1 VAPQNFKK
9 MSSKNNKR
17 FLAWK
22 NKWSDPNGMDE
33 FEYISYNVHP
43 EDFLI
48 TKEMLFPRIIEFDG
62 GIFLHKYFSLEL
74 YQSMLPRN
82 KTDIEK
88 DLNALKVFELFEG
101 CVDSISEET
110 FEEIGKLIEQAWTYY
125 FKSKFPGKNILVEL
139 IIDESNYGPIVRF
152 FQQEQ

>member
-1 VAPQNFKK
+1 

-17 FLAWK
+17 FLQWK
-22 NKWSDPNGMDE
+22 NKWSNPGEIDE

-48 TKEMLFPRIIEFDG
+48 TKELLFPELIEFDG

-82 KTDIEK
+82 KKDIEK

-101 CVDSISEET
+101 CSDTVNEET
-110 FEEIGKLIEQAWTYY
+110 FEEIGKLIQQAWTYY
-125 FKSKFPGKNILVEL
+125 LHSKYPGKNILVEL
-139 IIDESNYGPIVRF
+139 IVDESNYGPIVRF